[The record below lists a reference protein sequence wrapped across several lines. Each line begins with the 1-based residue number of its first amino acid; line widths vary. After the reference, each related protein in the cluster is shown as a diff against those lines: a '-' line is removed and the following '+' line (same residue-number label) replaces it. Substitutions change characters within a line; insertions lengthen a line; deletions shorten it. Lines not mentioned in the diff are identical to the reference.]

1 MKILSFILGY
11 FAGVLAVGF
20 ISLLLALI
28 YIALRKGIWLVKEW
42 REYGDLFDLFCG
54 ISLICGGLA
63 MSLILIGGILTAI
76 ISL

>member
-1 MKILSFILGY
+1 MKILSFILGCLVV
-11 FAGVLAVGF
+11 VLVVGF

-28 YIALRKGIWLVKEW
+28 YIALGKGIQLVKAW
-42 REYGDLFDLFCG
+42 WLCGVLFDLFCG

-63 MSLILIGGILTAI
+63 MGLVLIGGILTVI